1 MGAENQMS
9 GYRILLIN
17 WRDIAHPEAG
27 GAEVH
32 AHEIFRRLAAAGNE
46 VTFLTCAWPG
56 CESEV
61 EIDGI
66 RSIRGGKNMTF
77 NYAVP
82 GLMKKLDVDRNFDIV
97 IEDVNKIPFNTPK
110 HTSLPR
116 LILFHHLFGST
127 IFREASFPIAFYVW
141 LWERMI
147 PRFYRNE
154 WVQVVSRDTRSE
166 LLELGFDAEKIQVV
180 YNGIDSAQY
189 SPPDDGAGR
198 SAAEEPYIL
207 YMGRIKRY
215 KRLELILEAFERAA
229 RFGLGNRTKLI
240 FAGLG
245 DDYKRLEKKAS
256 ELGISHRVSF
266 LGRVSEE
273 QKTDLLR
280 YALCVVNPS
289 PKEGWGIT
297 NMEAAACGA
306 PVVASRSPGLRE
318 SVRDGKTGYLFTPGD
333 VAQFSARVV
342 QIASDQ
348 ALRERMSAAA
358 REFALSVTWEE
369 AARLTGEYIGK
380 IVRQAPKRS

>member
-1 MGAENQMS
+1 MS

-82 GLMKKLDVDRNFDIV
+82 GLMKKLDVDNTFDIV
-97 IEDVNKIPFNTPK
+97 IEDVNKIPFNTLK
-110 HTSLPR
+110 HTRLPR

-127 IFREASFPIAFYVW
+127 IFREASFPIALYVW

-147 PRFYRNE
+147 PRFYRDE
-154 WVQVVSRDTRSE
+154 WVQVVSQDTRNE
-166 LLELGFDAEKIQVV
+166 LVELGFDRERIEVV
-180 YNGIDSAQY
+180 YNGIDSTQY
-189 SPPDDGAGR
+189 TPPDDGGARTG
-198 SAAEEPYIL
+198 AEEPYIL

-215 KRLELILEAFERAA
+215 KRLDLILEAFERAA
-229 RFGLGNRTKLI
+229 RFGLSNRTKLI

-245 DDYKRLEKKAS
+245 DDYPRLKKKAE
-256 ELGISHRVSF
+256 ELGIEPRVSF

-273 QKTDLLR
+273 QKIDLLR
-280 YALCVVNPS
+280 SAVCVVNPS

-297 NMEAAACGA
+297 NMEAAACGT

-333 VAQFSARVV
+333 VAQFSARIV
-342 QIASDQ
+342 QIAGDP
-348 ALRERMSAAA
+348 AMRERMAAAA
-358 REFALSVTWEE
+358 RDFALSVTWEE

-380 IVRQAPKRS
+380 IVKLGAKRS